1 MYKIRLI
8 WVGKTQDAYLK
19 TGIDQYLSKLQ
30 YYSSISCLETR
41 AGNYAHGNQRLW
53 RIKDTEA
60 ILKKLHAS
68 DTTIVLDERGQQKS
82 SRQLARLLEQ
92 QKTIQ
97 RRQLNFVI
105 GGPYGLELSLFKNPI
120 LLSLSPMTFPHQM
133 VRLILMEQ
141 IYRAFK
147 IINDEPYHH

>member
-1 MYKIRLI
+1 MYKIRFI

-30 YYSSISCLETR
+30 YYSSISCLESR
-41 AGNYAHGNQRLW
+41 AGNYAHGNQSLW

-82 SRQLARLLEQ
+82 SRQLAQITGTTE
-92 QKTIQ
+92 TDSAPPAEFCH
-97 RRQLNFVI
+97 RR
-105 GGPYGLELSLFKNPI
+105 PI
-120 LLSLSPMTFPHQM
+120 RSGIVTF
-133 VRLILMEQ
+133 
-141 IYRAFK
+141 
-147 IINDEPYHH
+147 